1 MDTGIVKLKTAYYIT
16 CEDVEKLTGRPWDE
30 FEFAKTAENDS
41 YVSVS
46 FSEETLAEMLEEFED
61 IKDELFEFIGPESY
75 WRARRS
81 YAWRLKNQ
89 IELVKILREQF
100 SDYDEVLIWVSW

>member
-1 MDTGIVKLKTAYYIT
+1 MNTGIVKLKTAYYIT
-16 CEDVEKLTGRPWDE
+16 CEDVEKLTGRPWGE
-30 FEFAKTAENDS
+30 FEFAETAENDS
-41 YVSVS
+41 YVVIS

-61 IKDELFEFIGPESY
+61 IKNELEFFDSDS
-75 WRARRS
+75 WRVRRS

>member
-16 CEDVEKLTGRPWDE
+16 CEDVERLTGRPWDE
-30 FEFAKTAENDS
+30 FESAETAENDS
-41 YVSVS
+41 YVIVS
-46 FSEETLAEMLEEFED
+46 FSEETLARMREEFED
-61 IKDELFEFIGPESY
+61 IRDELNYITPESY
-75 WRARRS
+75 WRTRRS